1 MERVRKREID
11 SASERDRECRARC
24 AEQRGKAKRAGRLE
38 GRRKTEGG
46 VLLCG
51 ACARRNRPLP
61 LCSSQTSY
69 LVGCRPQCLDRIL
82 A

>member
-38 GRRKTEGG
+38 GGGGRLRAGCDSAALAHGETDYSLSAAVRRVT
-46 VLLCG
+46 
-51 ACARRNRPLP
+51 
-61 LCSSQTSY
+61 
-69 LVGCRPQCLDRIL
+69 
-82 A
+82 